1 MKKVITLFY
10 IMPALKE
17 SFIVGFYRR
26 ARALV
31 YSKKGAYNNKK
42 ERQTALAETFFS
54 FVVRLQSN
62 MKDSMHEIVDETIV
76 DSFKDQAKAIVD
88 EKIDIAIDGMLDIAY
103 DRYPIFKKY
112 INGEL

>member
-1 MKKVITLFY
+1 
-10 IMPALKE
+10 
-17 SFIVGFYRR
+17 
-26 ARALV
+26 
-31 YSKKGAYNNKK
+31 
-42 ERQTALAETFFS
+42 
-54 FVVRLQSN
+54 